1 MGSAKMVVIGASEIS
16 NLGYSLTN
24 LLMSRKLLPFVKVIQ
39 LKIGFIGE
47 KLKLHKLEKKK
58 KILNSKR
65 IS

>member
-1 MGSAKMVVIGASEIS
+1 MGIAKMVVIGASEIS
-16 NLGYSLTN
+16 NLGYSLTT
-24 LLMSRKLLPFVKVIQ
+24 LLMSRKLLPYVKVIQ